1 MHRLHAT
8 GVESQAG
15 HYILHTV
22 YNISSGEVKAMY
34 AAGPEHKSESTE
46 LILMHWNDFA
56 KRVIEEDA
64 INMPG

>member
-8 GVESQAG
+8 GVE
-15 HYILHTV
+15 HRPDIIFYIPC
-22 YNISSGEVKAMY
+22 NISSGEVKAVY

-46 LILMHWNDFA
+46 LILLHWNDFA
-56 KRVIEEDA
+56 NRVIEEDA